1 MPEREGPS
9 GVVRADRPSKGDCA
23 LVLIISIVTTRN
35 AAAIRASVRIVFR
48 FAISIVPQFPDFLF
62 DLRSNASQRNSIM
75 VVVIFGVDRPLLLKA
90 RTRPAKLVNALR
102 VA

>member
-1 MPEREGPS
+1 
-9 GVVRADRPSKGDCA
+9 
-23 LVLIISIVTTRN
+23 
-35 AAAIRASVRIVFR
+35 
-48 FAISIVPQFPDFLF
+48 
-62 DLRSNASQRNSIM
+62 M